1 MTDRSHA
8 SAPSCNADLLAPLAP
23 ERESLG
29 PGATLLRGF
38 AAREAGAHH
47 RDIEAIAAMSPF
59 PHMETPGGGRMSVA
73 MTSCGFGWVTDRR
86 GYRYDAIDPDSGRAW
101 PAVPESFA
109 VLARRAAQAGG
120 FDVFEPDACLINR
133 YEPGAKMGLH
143 QDKDERDFGQ
153 PIVSVSLGLPAVF
166 LWGGARRSDRPRKIA
181 VTSGDVVVWGG
192 PARLLFHGVAT
203 LADGFDPLAGD
214 ARFNLTF
221 RRAR

>member
-1 MTDRSHA
+1 MTSRSR
-8 SAPSCNADLLAPLAP
+8 PSVPSGDADLLAPLASG
-23 ERESLG
+23 RESLG

-38 AAREAGAHH
+38 AAGESAELV
-47 RDIEAIAAMSPF
+47 RDIEAIAAVSPF
-59 PHMETPGGGRMSVA
+59 RRMETPGGGRMSVA

-86 GYRYDAIDPDSGRAW
+86 GYRYDAIDPDSGRPW
-101 PAVPESFA
+101 PIMPDSFT
-109 VLARRAAQAGG
+109 VLACRAARAGG
-120 FDVFEPDACLINR
+120 FDAFEPDACLINR

-153 PIVSVSLGLPAVF
+153 PIVSVSLGLPAIF
-166 LWGGARRSDRPRKIA
+166 LWGGARRSDRTRKIP

-192 PARLLFHGVAT
+192 PARLIFHGVAALT
-203 LADGFDPLAGD
+203 DGFDPITGA